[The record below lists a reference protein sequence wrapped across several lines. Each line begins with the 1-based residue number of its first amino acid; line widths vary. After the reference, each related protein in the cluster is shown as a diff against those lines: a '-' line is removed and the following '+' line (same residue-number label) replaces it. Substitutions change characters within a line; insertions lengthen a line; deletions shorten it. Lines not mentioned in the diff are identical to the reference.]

1 MSTNNWWAL
10 RNKFIQSVPANVT
23 ASYLSAVLPMNQ
35 QSATNNLLRP
45 LKRIG
50 LVDQENKPTE
60 RAFKWRDDDQY
71 REACEEI
78 RREVYPQELLD
89 AFSASDINRPAVER
103 WFRNNARVGENA
115 AGKLTTFYLLLVNA
129 DPTSKT
135 RMQVP
140 GKDQSKHKKIGA
152 TPKKRQPLHRKI
164 ITPLVHLLHLKKSL
178 PGRTRSM
185 MGHLCI

>member
-1 MSTNNWWAL
+1 MLLYSQG
-10 RNKFIQSVPANVT
+10 IVT
-23 ASYLSAVLPMNQ
+23 
-35 QSATNNLLRP
+35 

-129 DPTSKT
+129 GPNQQNKNASSGQGSKQAQKN
-135 RMQVP
+135 RSNP
-140 GKDQSKHKKIGA
+140 KEKA
-152 TPKKRQPLHRKI
+152 TPAPQDNNSTGSLATPQEKPARQDKVNDGPSLHI
-164 ITPLVHLLHLKKSL
+164 DVQVHISSDASAEQIDSIFASMAKHLYK
-178 PGRTRSM
+178 TNET
-185 MGHLCI
+185 